1 MNDAHY
7 QQQGGYDG
15 RGGDGRERRDE
26 YQQQSYPQQQQ
37 QQHQHHQPQQQPQQ
51 QQQQQ
56 AQSPP
61 TSASPFAFA
70 PPPLS
75 SVPVSGSSRPPLLAH
90 HSEPPVGQQ
99 YSYYQ
104 HKPQPVQHNTY
115 PYPASASMNYRSY
128 SGETERQSPQ
138 QTNLTRTPSLSVLPP
153 GNSVPSQSSPLNGSP
168 FAYQR
173 QPNETQYGTPMSQ
186 QQSSPRA
193 SGLYPPNYYTTP
205 YSAQPSAADMPRS
218 LSYPSAYTQ
227 SYPGYLPSMSAPSS
241 LQQPG
246 HPGLIRHNTMAGPA
260 SAMDMRTGP
269 SLGYSFANRLP
280 LVDRPFKCDECV
292 QSFNRNHDLKRHK
305 RIHLSVKPF
314 GCDKCGKT
322 FSRKDALRRHWL
334 VKGCRGEEG
343 ATAPITP
350 MYPINSQPPALS
362 PPTPPTNVSPTES
375 QHNGF
380 GSGSSSFSHPS
391 APPPLH
397 SLPSRQQSDQSQLIV
412 TPDEMAA
419 QQQQMARTSIGDNGM
434 APALDEPLVLDST
447 MGAAGGAS
455 RGSAGSM
462 EDGSGSYFDGVVGIK
477 QDGTALIDSPQGSA
491 SPYARFPTSPSNGVH
506 HHPYR
511 RPMAI
516 PSPGRQQPSPTT
528 TGSYQGHRNYSP
540 SSLGADSKPIFAMP
554 FTPNGSQYTV
564 QQHEG
569 LLAPPL
575 ETATKMEKQGSADGP
590 PDTWQRW
597 HRPSFPF
604 PAPPGVAYNFD
615 PSSPIDVG
623 AQGYSQ

>member
-7 QQQGGYDG
+7 PQQGGYDG
-15 RGGDGRERRDE
+15 RGAEGRERRDE
-26 YQQQSYPQQQQ
+26 YQQPSYPQQHHHQQQQ
-37 QQHQHHQPQQQPQQ
+37 QQQQQS
-51 QQQQQ
+51 QQQ

-75 SVPVSGSSRPPLLAH
+75 SVPGPGSSRPPLLAH
-90 HSEPPVGQQ
+90 HSEPPIGQQ

-104 HKPQPVQHNTY
+104 QKPQPVQHNTY
-115 PYPASASMNYRSY
+115 PYPASASMTYRSY

-138 QTNLTRTPSLSVLPP
+138 QQSLTRTPSLSILPP
-153 GNSVPSQSSPLNGSP
+153 AGSVPSQSSPINGSP
-168 FAYQR
+168 FTYQR
-173 QPNETQYGTPMSQ
+173 QTHAAQYGTPTSQ
-186 QQSSPRA
+186 QAQSSPRA

-205 YSAQPSAADMPRS
+205 YAQPTSADMPRS
-218 LSYPSAYTQ
+218 LSYPSAYAQ
-227 SYPGYLPSMSAPSS
+227 SYPSYLPSISAPSS

-246 HPGLIRHNTMAGPA
+246 AHPALIRHNTMAGPN
-260 SAMDMRTGP
+260 SFMDMRTGP

-350 MYPINSQPPALS
+350 MYPMNSQPPALS

-375 QHNGF
+375 HQNGF
-380 GSGSSSFSHPS
+380 DSASTSFSHSSDHP
-391 APPPLH
+391 AHPVLPP
-397 SLPSRQQSDQSQLIV
+397 RQSSDQSQIIV

-419 QQQQMARTSIGDNGM
+419 QQQQMARTTIGDSNMG
-434 APALDEPLVLDST
+434 PGLEEPLVLTSA
-447 MGAAGGAS
+447 MGSAGSAS
-455 RGSAGSM
+455 QGSAGSM
-462 EDGSGSYFDGVVGIK
+462 EDGSGSYFEGVVGLK
-477 QDGTALIDSPQGSA
+477 QDGTALVDSPQGSA
-491 SPYARFPTSPSNGVH
+491 SPYARFPTSPSNGIH

-511 RPMAI
+511 RPMAMH
-516 PSPGRQQPSPTT
+516 SPGRQQASPTT
-528 TGSYQGHRNYSP
+528 AAPYQNATRKYSP
-540 SSLGADSKPIFAMP
+540 SGLGADSKPIFAMP
-554 FTPNGSQYTV
+554 FTPNGAQYTV

-575 ETATKMEKQGSADGP
+575 ETSTKMEKQGSADGP

-604 PAPPGVAYNFD
+604 PAPPGVDYNFD

-623 AQGYSQ
+623 AQSYGQ